1 MIYGNEKEV
10 GEGMITAMKKLNLKR
25 EDVLVTSKLWC
36 DKHAPVDVRKACEM
50 SIKNLG
56 VDYLDL
62 YLIHFP
68 ASFEMKDGVSIAT
81 IDPDSVVF
89 EYHKLEDAWGAMEEL
104 VHAGLVRS
112 IGVSNFN
119 KRQIERILASCT
131 IPPAVNQVEVNI
143 HLLNTK
149 LIEFCY
155 SKNILVEGYALLGS
169 SGGQVRPVLEEECV
183 VEIAHK
189 HNKTPAQ
196 VLLRHGLKRGIVVL
210 VRSVTPERI
219 KSNFDVFD
227 FELTDEETEKLNNI
241 GVNKPSSN
249 TRNIRLTMSA
259 NYSSTAHFQ
268 AAIRGRIN
276 ACLPLLS
283 YLHRLTEHLRM
294 LERDLRVISLK
305 PREREMAGRPKDD
318 YFFYMCI
325 CLF

>member
-1 MIYGNEKEV
+1 MFSDQSLHLNSGYKIPQLGFGTFYAPNNVANKVVEMALDVGFRHIDCAMIYGNEKEV
-10 GEGMITAMKKLNLKR
+10 GEGMTTAMKKLNLKR
-25 EDVLVTSKLWC
+25 EDIFITSKVYSYFL
-36 DKHAPVDVRKACEM
+36 KLSIVRAACEM

-56 VDYLDL
+56 IDYLDL

-68 ASFEMKDGVSIAT
+68 ASFKMKDSVSIAT

-89 EYHKLEDAWGAMEEL
+89 EYHKLEDTWGAMEEL

-149 LIEFCY
+149 LIEFCH

-169 SGGQVRPVLEEECV
+169 SGFMKGQVRPMLEEKCV

-196 VLLRHGLKRGIVVL
+196 VLLRHGLQRGIVVL
-210 VRSVTPERI
+210 VKSVTPERI

-227 FELTDEETEKLNNI
+227 FELTDEEMEKLNNT
-241 GVNKPSSN
+241 GVNK
-249 TRNIRLTMSA
+249 
-259 NYSSTAHFQ
+259 
-268 AAIRGRIN
+268 RIFWAPAVVKHPEYPFN
-276 ACLPLLS
+276 DE
-283 YLHRLTEHLRM
+283 Y
-294 LERDLRVISLK
+294 
-305 PREREMAGRPKDD
+305 
-318 YFFYMCI
+318 
-325 CLF
+325 